1 MLKKRKALHVR
12 MNRLSLAHETP
23 FIGKVKAIHFFC
35 SCGKD
40 LHFDVNRFTFLCKWT
55 YLTV

>member
-23 FIGKVKAIHFFC
+23 FIGKVKAIHFFAHAEKIYT
-35 SCGKD
+35 SM
-40 LHFDVNRFTFLCKWT
+40 
-55 YLTV
+55 